1 MRSAHAFASNLLFT
15 NQRLPRK
22 VHEDKIDTFGP
33 ILTSNLRLKWR
44 ISWNVLEQDNKITK
58 GFVAFSLNL
67 TFDLSCNFLN
77 STRSHVML

>member
-44 ISWNVLEQDNKITK
+44 
-58 GFVAFSLNL
+58 FS
-67 TFDLSCNFLN
+67 
-77 STRSHVML
+77 